1 LLLVE
6 SPFTLILEDISGNCC
21 VENPNAPQTDAN
33 LSIVHFVR
41 TTKENHDLGIFT
53 HAETGETEDNILKP
67 IKEDEWTLE
76 DIQGEVMQFPTNCP
90 ECTVMCMTNMKVT
103 NIPHFKEVIIMA
115 TNCDACG
122 HRTNE
127 VKGGGGIE
135 DKGVRIDVK
144 VRSSAD
150 FSRDVLKVSFS
161 ILEIEKFNKN
171 VVNFRANR
179 AA

>member
-1 LLLVE
+1 M
-6 SPFTLILEDISGNCC
+6 
-21 VENPNAPQTDAN
+21 QMQDAMQ
-33 LSIVHFVR
+33 
-41 TTKENHDLGIFT
+41 
-53 HAETGETEDNILKP
+53 
-67 IKEDEWTLE
+67 IKEDAWKLQ

-90 ECTVMCMTNMKVT
+90 ECTVMCMTNMKVI
-103 NIPHFKEVIIMA
+103 NIPHIIIMAIVIIMA

-135 DKGVRIDVK
+135 DKGVKSDVK

-161 ILEIEKFNKN
+161 F
-171 VVNFRANR
+171 
-179 AA
+179 